1 MWKIPLLTVLQYL
14 ESDCNDFD
22 SADIAKVLDA
32 LAIISSSAILADE
45 IEQAA
50 ENYRNDNYSYT
61 ALQELMEK
69 IVSYD

>member
-14 ESDCNDFD
+14 DSDCNDLD
-22 SADIAKVLDA
+22 LYDVAKVLEA
-32 LAIISSSAILADE
+32 LALISASEILADAL
-45 IEQAA
+45 EQAA
-50 ENYRNDNYSYT
+50 KDYRSGSYSYT